1 MHLGSLGEA
10 GILCVLGDD
19 AVEGLDVL
27 QGPAHEDGV
36 GDALAVI
43 GEDPHSGG
51 GGGHGTHVGQ
61 VLAGQSR

>member
-1 MHLGSLGEA
+1 M
-10 GILCVLGDD
+10 LGDD